1 MIVCESTS
9 SSAVPD
15 DPLSVETAVTHS
27 GPLVAGSSDLSLTC
41 TVSETI
47 QGLTGLPSAVWL
59 MADTTPLTSGED
71 NITITNETST
81 GGRTVVSTLSFSP
94 LLTSHAGLYHCQARV
109 HSPAVAGDITQDSSH
124 ITVNVTCELSLTS
137 GILCNPPGLI

>member
-1 MIVCESTS
+1 MIVCVLSQS
-9 SSAVPD
+9 KSSATVPD

-47 QGLTGLPSAVWL
+47 QGLTELPSAVWL

-71 NITITNETST
+71 NITITETFT
-81 GGRTVVSTLSFSP
+81 NDTTVVSTLSFSP
-94 LLTSHAGLYHCQARV
+94 LLTSHAGLYHCQGRL
-109 HSPAVAGDITQDSSH
+109 HSPAVAGDITQSSSYV
-124 ITVNVTCELSLTS
+124 TVNVECKQHLT
-137 GILCNPPGLI
+137 NY

>member
-1 MIVCESTS
+1 MIVCESTF

-27 GPLVAGSSDLSLTC
+27 GPLVAGSSDLFLTC

-47 QGLTGLPSAVWL
+47 HGLTEQPSAVWL

-71 NITITNETST
+71 NITITNETSID
-81 GGRTVVSTLSFSP
+81 GATVVSTLSFSP
-94 LLTSHAGLYHCQARV
+94 LFTSHAGLYHCQARL
-109 HSPAVAGDITQDSSH
+109 HSQAVAGDDITQDSSP
-124 ITVNVTCELSLTS
+124 IFIYVQGDLNL
-137 GILCNPPGLI
+137 

>member
-9 SSAVPD
+9 SAAVPD
-15 DPLSVETAVTHS
+15 GPLSVETAVTHS

-47 QGLTGLPSAVWL
+47 QGLTELPSAVWL

-71 NITITNETST
+71 YITINNTFTNDT
-81 GGRTVVSTLSFSP
+81 TVVSTLSFSP
-94 LLTSHAGLYHCQARV
+94 LLTSHAGLYHCQARL

-124 ITVNVTCELSLTS
+124 ITVNVTCELSHTH
-137 GILCNPPGLI
+137 